1 MTLELASLLKISSG
15 YNSGLVTVF
24 NQYETFLNN
33 YLGACPNSGNNTP
46 ITIPSGLFTAQLHWS
61 NPYVSMTLSNPLM
74 GESVHNCGFAAAGSG
89 DLTLYDVY
97 PGTYPVTM
105 SAEGYDAIP
114 EEMNLS
120 DTVTLDVHAVTANSH
135 GSFTVTNRY
144 QYPDLG
150 VGGHLADIVI
160 TRPRPGKP
168 PVVEYVPTFP
178 TGGRGG
184 YGSRDGGSGPSVPYL
199 IDPGNSHITPHITPP
214 PFEYRD
220 PPLCQPAY
228 SCGCMPCKYA
238 IRMYLN
244 QASLGPISGARVR
257 LYRADEA
264 DDANRTIL
272 YVGESTVS
280 TDINKAGIIRLP
292 VPSPRDPNWNEQEQA
307 FMEKI
312 ADYDGDFILEVSG
325 GVDID
330 RDDDWQVDS
339 HFTRV
344 NGTLHLILS
353 KEQLLKNDYKVN
365 ILTEIAYQV
374 SRDLIGKHYDPIRL
388 HERLDDVA
396 RRVLVE
402 KLYPDATEPI
412 GRKDLMWWIP
422 ASHKNWLLKPYDSTL
437 EPIVQKVYAGED
449 IAEDAYRYV
458 YEPFGNA
465 QGDAGV
471 PVVRSQWFHVDEN
484 QSGPLRIGTVKVA
497 DEGNS
502 SVTGFSLSGEGAEN
516 FRIDGEGKLY
526 AKEGVTFDYESRPY
540 YQLTLTARN
549 AQGSSRP
556 VSLYIIVD
564 NLPDVPEDR
573 GFSGGS
579 VAEDAPEGTVAGQV
593 IFDPGAAPIDRIE
606 LGGPDAASFTVDRNG
621 TIRVSAHSHLDYER
635 SPAAH
640 ITLQAFNALGAS
652 RVVPVTLAVTDA
664 VDVPIVGTLDVK
676 LPENSPAGTLVGT
689 VSIQSNEP
697 LLDCN
702 LSGDG
707 AQNFTIDRNGTV
719 RVAPG
724 AKLDYETRANYVL
737 SVHARNALGSARPGL
752 LVVRLQ
758 NRPDVPELGE
768 RNYHVYETAAVGSIV
783 GNVPVESNGSAPVS
797 GFELRGGGA
806 EYFTVDA
813 QGTIRTAR
821 SLPRH
826 EERAYLSFDV
836 IAANAQGKSLPA
848 RQIVYIDTR
857 RPILGGLDT
866 WVYENSPAGTD
877 IGRVPV
883 ARSAEPIT
891 EYRLEG
897 EGSEDFTIDRNG
909 TIRVAPGAV
918 IDYEQKTSYTLRVYA
933 RSAAGES
940 APGTVR
946 IRVVDR
952 DDTMQI
958 RGFSTRIPEDTPVGS
973 MLGIVSL
980 LRTGGKHFDHYQL
993 SGAGSEHFGIDN
1005 QGVVRLVREGL
1016 DNQKEPSYHLGV
1028 VAVSDDGSYSNTAW
1042 IDIGIDDSLR
1052 GHPILAP
1059 TTLHIAENAATGSV
1073 VGRVRVVDPGS
1084 SPIERFTLQGTG
1096 PFTIDANGTV
1106 YLNGTLDYEQKR
1118 RYHLQVI
1125 AYNRLTSSAPYEL
1138 TIEVDNVPDTPPT
1151 LDNSSWSV
1159 EENAS
1164 VSTALGQIPL
1174 RDPGEGNITGYSLE
1188 GSGAGDFRVDSDGT
1202 LRVAHPLDYETT
1214 REYDLRVT
1222 AQSSTGASRPARVHI
1237 AVRNVPEFVPVLYP
1251 TDLAVEENATIGTK
1265 CGSVREAP
1273 GGDSPITGYWIDDAN
1288 GTFSIDENG
1297 TVYVRKALDYETKRE
1312 YNLTVRARNAV
1323 GWSDPAP
1330 LHVGVL
1336 NVIDDEPVLE
1346 DARWQIQENVPVGTE
1361 VGRIEINSTGTSPIT
1376 GIRLEGDGAEDFT
1389 VDANGSVRTAGSIDY
1404 ETQSH
1409 YHLRAIATNA
1419 KADSPAADV
1428 TIDVVNVPEL
1438 RPVLQPFS
1446 GEIAEDQPVGTVV
1459 GQITVQD
1466 AGDTPISTFALDTN
1480 TTFEIDDEGTIRLRA
1495 PLDFAQNS
1503 HYQLHVRATNEAG
1516 SSDPVAVDITVLQ
1529 VHYRGDSSSN
1539 EVEGSDR
1546 DEDFDMRGGDDVVHA
1561 GGGNDAIRG
1570 GSGNDT
1576 LYGGGGDDTYEYT
1589 LGDGNDTIDDHMG
1602 EDDRLLLH
1610 HIAKE
1615 HVSFVI
1621 SRNDLIVHI
1630 LDDNS
1635 TIRIVNWKN
1644 DDQKIEQFVFD
1655 DGAEIDLEDFDL
1667 PIVAPDAGIV
1677 DLSKLGNAHAAR
1689 VVQGRIVYVG
1699 NGYKSVDHWIFHY
1712 DGGNLII
1719 DTLSELAENGHTYID
1734 IDGDG
1739 RQTGLDI
1746 YIYLFRQDA
1755 DGNWQYVASDDD
1767 SSSGTADGSSHHYDS
1782 YLNLSLSEGEYMLSV
1797 SNYSLSQ
1804 SAALGNRNGSS
1815 WQYEHGPYQ
1824 ITFNEELE
1832 FDAMPENA
1840 EGDLYGTD
1848 HYNFYVLRN
1857 DLDPYN
1863 IDGLQIE
1870 NPVIVDANGTVVD
1883 TLGRVEVHGNH
1894 LAYYPED
1901 RFNDLNGSVEVN
1913 IVYDVLNQH
1922 GVRAQS
1928 LLTLHVIPSMYT
1940 HVDRNVDQTLW
1951 EEIKSRNAV
1960 TDLNITKEE

>member
-1438 RPVLQPFS
+1438 RPVLNRENIQVREDTAVGTLLGHVSLHSEGDSSIEEYAIDGSDRFDVNASGAIILRGALDYESKKEYNLTVRARNAVGWSDPVPLHVGVLNVPDGEPVLQPVSFRVEENAGINTVLGQIPAADEGDAPIEGYELFGDGNDHFRIDS
-1446 GEIAEDQPVGTVV
+1446 GGKLYVAGVLDYERKDRYHLKVRAYNAIGPGAWVDCNVTVLDTPDTPPVVRGGIWGVDLNASVGTVV
-1459 GQITVQD
+1459 GRVHIDTQGSAITSVSLG
-1466 AGDTPISTFALDTN
+1466 GDGHEDFS
-1480 TTFEIDDEGTIRLRA
+1480 IDRNGTIRTARS
-1495 PLDFAQNS
+1495 LD
-1503 HYQLHVRATNEAG
+1503 YQRHASYSLQVVAENTVGR
-1516 SSDPVAVDITVLQ
+1516 SDPASVTIRILLSRT
-1529 VHYRGDSSSN
+1529 GTS
-1539 EVEGSDR
+1539 
-1546 DEDFDMRGGDDVVHA
+1546 GDDTLSGDDRNDA
-1561 GGGNDAIRG
+1561 LYGLEGNDTLYGQNGDDTLEG
-1570 GSGNDT
+1570 GEGNDT
-1576 LYGGGGDDTYEYT
+1576 LYGGQGSDHLVGGAGDDVLRADDDYDGYDNGGADT
-1589 LGDGNDTIDDHMG
+1589 LEGGPGADGLYGFSGNDVYVYARGDGRDVIYDYDRYYGNYQGYNAG
-1602 EDDRLLLH
+1602 EDTLRF
-1610 HIAKE
+1610 KE
-1615 HVSFVI
+1615 GI
-1621 SRNDLIVHI
+1621 TPEDLILREDGDDLIVALKEDGVAFEELH
-1630 LDDNS
+1630 DQ
-1635 TIRIVNWKN
+1635 IRIRNW
-1644 DDQKIEQFVFD
+1644 
-1655 DGAEIDLEDFDL
+1655 
-1667 PIVAPDAGIV
+1667 
-1677 DLSKLGNAHAAR
+1677 
-1689 VVQGRIVYVG
+1689 
-1699 NGYKSVDHWIFHY
+1699 
-1712 DGGNLII
+1712 
-1719 DTLSELAENGHTYID
+1719 
-1734 IDGDG
+1734 
-1739 RQTGLDI
+1739 
-1746 YIYLFRQDA
+1746 
-1755 DGNWQYVASDDD
+1755 
-1767 SSSGTADGSSHHYDS
+1767 
-1782 YLNLSLSEGEYMLSV
+1782 
-1797 SNYSLSQ
+1797 
-1804 SAALGNRNGSS
+1804 
-1815 WQYEHGPYQ
+1815 YEP
-1824 ITFNEELE
+1824 N
-1832 FDAMPENA
+1832 N
-1840 EGDLYGTD
+1840 
-1848 HYNFYVLRN
+1848 
-1857 DLDPYN
+1857 
-1863 IDGLQIE
+1863 QIE
-1870 NPVIVDANGTVVD
+1870 HFEFVDANGTVYESWDSD
-1883 TLGRVEVHGNH
+1883 TIASKVE
-1894 LAYYPED
+1894 
-1901 RFNDLNGSVEVN
+1901 
-1913 IVYDVLNQH
+1913 
-1922 GVRAQS
+1922 
-1928 LLTLHVIPSMYT
+1928 
-1940 HVDRNVDQTLW
+1940 
-1951 EEIKSRNAV
+1951 
-1960 TDLNITKEE
+1960 